1 MPRITKQR
9 RSRIPITTPRSRSA
23 KIAEAYERLGVKETD
38 VSQQPIITHILNELP
53 GKTKKAIEFLRG
65 SGEVESRKWLA
76 VYDSMPVSLR
86 GLVPFEAY
94 CLAANLTTK
103 RVLELVTGACFEQS
117 ANVSSLIA
125 KAEHPAVVKAT
136 VRAAKKPGGDSDRKM
151 LHLHEGFVPVPK
163 TSVVNVQ
170 GDLNANTDN
179 RVQSVS
185 ITTIDGINDR
195 IKRVANRFN
204 DRLGLGDGT
213 KEGIRKVIE
222 GEAVEKVDVF
232 VSEYP
237 DGSEDSLESEIS
249 NADWS
254 WD

>member
-1 MPRITKQR
+1 MLRITKR
-9 RSRIPITTPRSRSA
+9 KRARIPITTPKPRSSRV
-23 KIAEAYERLGVKETD
+23 AEAYERLGVKEKD
-38 VSQQPIITHILNELP
+38 VKQAPIITHILNELP

-65 SGEVESRKWLA
+65 SSEPEARKWLA
-76 VYDSMPVSLR
+76 VYDSMAVSFR
-86 GLVPFEAY
+86 SLVPFEAF

-103 RVLELVTGACFEQS
+103 RVLELITGACFEQS

-179 RVQSVS
+179 RIQSVS

-213 KEGIRKVIE
+213 KEGIQKAIE
-222 GEAVEKVDVF
+222 GDAIDVT
-232 VSEYP
+232 EQLT
-237 DGSEDSLESEIS
+237 ELSLESEIE
-249 NADWS
+249 NADWG
-254 WD
+254 D